1 MIPDGWGDFFVA
13 QVGASAALIGLLFVS
28 LSINLQR
35 IIAYPYLVDRVGE
48 AILTFLGPF
57 LISIFGLV
65 PRESVTTFGI
75 QVFGVGAIIWIV
87 TTTLQVRRFGTRLP
101 EATPARIV
109 PWLAFVQTATL
120 STVIAGATLA
130 TGHHVGFA
138 WLVGATVQSYLAGI
152 TSVWV
157 LTVEILR

>member
-1 MIPDGWGDFFVA
+1 VIPDGWDNFFVA

-65 PRESVTTFGI
+65 PRESLTTFGL
-75 QVFGVGAIIWIV
+75 QVLEVGGVIWLF
-87 TTTLQVRRFGTRLP
+87 TTTLQARRFRMRPP
-101 EATPARIV
+101 EATLAGAV
-109 PWLAFVQTATL
+109 PWIAVVQAATL
-120 STVIAGATLA
+120 STVVAGLLLA
-130 TGHHVGFA
+130 TGRHAGFG
-138 WLVGATVQSYLAGI
+138 WLVLAIVSSYLAGI